1 MVVVCLSSFSLERRT
16 GFSSGFLM
24 SAFCTMASTS
34 LLSLT
39 DGTELSRDV
48 GCGLSRCALLPRELR
63 PSVTI
68 TEKIIMHYRCDGH
81 LANHTLCSAEAEE
94 SKSTLFNLAC
104 GIVSSMHKR
113 NSYFLR
119 IPREIPRNAVYEQY
133 KLVPL
138 QTKFPIIIRVL

>member
-1 MVVVCLSSFSLERRT
+1 MILIWFVRIARQRPGADSPTNSTSSLQILQQQQTCILVKVRTEQVFSIELTSTLEKLPRYSSKMVVVCLSSFSLERRT
-16 GFSSGFLM
+16 GFSSGVLM

-68 TEKIIMHYRCDGH
+68 IQKITMH
-81 LANHTLCSAEAEE
+81 
-94 SKSTLFNLAC
+94 
-104 GIVSSMHKR
+104 
-113 NSYFLR
+113 
-119 IPREIPRNAVYEQY
+119 
-133 KLVPL
+133 
-138 QTKFPIIIRVL
+138 

>member
-1 MVVVCLSSFSLERRT
+1 MGLDLYVSQDRGPVHSPTNRATSSLQSSSTTTNKYLGSKVRTLQVFCIELTSTLEKLPRYSSKMVVVCLSSFSLERRT
-16 GFSSGFLM
+16 GFSSGVLM

-68 TEKIIMHYRCDGH
+68 IQQIIMH
-81 LANHTLCSAEAEE
+81 
-94 SKSTLFNLAC
+94 
-104 GIVSSMHKR
+104 
-113 NSYFLR
+113 
-119 IPREIPRNAVYEQY
+119 
-133 KLVPL
+133 
-138 QTKFPIIIRVL
+138 